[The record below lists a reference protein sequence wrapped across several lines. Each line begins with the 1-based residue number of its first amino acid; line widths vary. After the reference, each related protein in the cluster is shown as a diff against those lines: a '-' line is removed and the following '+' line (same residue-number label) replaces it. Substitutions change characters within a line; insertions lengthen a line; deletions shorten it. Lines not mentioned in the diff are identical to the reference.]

1 MTLKID
7 DKFIW
12 DFWHY
17 AEDGIQHLF
26 YLQADRA
33 IGNPDLRHWN
43 VSVGHA
49 VSNDLRN
56 WQVKGT
62 VFRPSAAP
70 AWDDYTTWTGSVIKA
85 EGCYH
90 LFYTGTCRA
99 ENGMR
104 QRIGH
109 ATAPAIDGPWTRVDC
124 GLGAGL
130 ALDLDERFYEE
141 HAEGRWHDRALRDP
155 YVLPEKID
163 GMYHM
168 FFTARRKDGDK
179 YARGVIGHAVSPDLV
194 HWEATA
200 PVYEGGHYGQLEV
213 PQVFARDG
221 QWFCTFCNI
230 REHWSAAML
239 EAYDG
244 GVSGTSYLV
253 ADHPLGPWRPAE
265 QFLDGAVPCRR
276 YAGKILRDPVTGEDC
291 LMAFED
297 TGPDGAFVGRITDP
311 IPLTLAQGRYSLAG
325 FLTPE

>member
-1 MTLKID
+1 MTLKLD
-7 DKFIW
+7 DKYIW

-17 AEDGIQHLF
+17 EEDGIQHLF
-26 YLQADRA
+26 FLQADRA

-49 VSNDLRN
+49 VSTDLRN
-56 WQVKGT
+56 WTYKGT
-62 VFRPSAAP
+62 AFAPSAAP

-109 ATAPAIDGPWTRVDC
+109 ATSASLDGPWERVGD
-124 GLGAGL
+124 GL
-130 ALDLDERFYEE
+130 ALDLDQRFYEE
-141 HAEGRWHDRALRDP
+141 FEEGRWHDRALRDP
-155 YVLPEKID
+155 YVLPEKIY

-168 FFTARRKDGDK
+168 FFTARRKDGEK
-179 YARGVIGHAVSPDLV
+179 YERGVIGHAVSADLV
-194 HWEATA
+194 SWEATA

-213 PQVFARDG
+213 PQVFERDG

-230 REHWSAAML
+230 REHWAPAL
-239 EAYDG
+239 RQAQGG

-253 ADHPLGPWRPAE
+253 ADHPLGPWAPAE
-265 QFLDGAVPCRR
+265 TFLDGEVPCRR
-276 YAGKILRDPVTGEDC
+276 YAGKILRDPVTGADC

-297 TGPDGAFVGRITDP
+297 AGADGRFVGRIGDP
-311 IPLTLAQGRYSLAG
+311 IPLKRIDGRYELA
-325 FLTPE
+325 L